1 MKVRRIEKKRPAVC
15 LSLACKTVD
24 ELKEEFAQNKNY
36 CQMVEWCIEKTEG
49 SENYSEEEFKAILKD
64 IKKMCGL
71 KKLIVS
77 YKGDV
82 SVGGRIL
89 AWSVGIANIID
100 VDADN
105 PCLPAVVKATRF
117 SRSKVLISHHR
128 YDEMPSR
135 DDIAEQF
142 IKMEKL
148 GGDILKIACFAKE
161 EIDTHQMLEGAAA
174 YVQLRK
180 AKPIVAI
187 AMGENG
193 QTSRVCAGDFGSVI
207 SYAYGS
213 EPTAPGQFSAKDLS
227 KYLDV
232 YYGEK

>member
-15 LSLACKTVD
+15 LSLPCKTV
-24 ELKEEFAQNKNY
+24 EQLKEEFAQYKDY

-49 SENYSEEEFKAILKD
+49 IENYSEEEFKKVLKD
-64 IKKMCGL
+64 VKRMCGL

-77 YKGDV
+77 HKGDIDV
-82 SVGGRIL
+82 AGRIL

-100 VDADN
+100 VDAAN
-105 PCLPAVVKATRF
+105 PCLAAIVKATRF
-117 SRSKVLISHHR
+117 SRTKVLISHHN

-135 DDIAEQF
+135 DKIAEQF

-148 GGDILKIACFAKE
+148 GGDILKIACMAKE

-174 YVQLRK
+174 YAQLRK
-180 AKPIVAI
+180 PKPIVAI

-193 QTSRVCAGDFGSVI
+193 QTSRVCAGDFGSMI

-213 EPTAPGQFSAKDLS
+213 EPTAPGQFNAKELS
-227 KYLDV
+227 KYLDI
-232 YYGEK
+232 YYGDK